1 MMDAGEIA
9 ILKVGNLL
17 NKFLIHCKTPK
28 AKKNT
33 TVILMH
39 KKGDSDLKNYRPI
52 NLLPIVYKL
61 LTKVIRTRISGTR
74 DSNQPREPQTSAK
87 DSQ

>member
-1 MMDAGEIA
+1 MMDTGEIA

-61 LTKVIRTRISGTR
+61 LTKVIKTRISGTR
-74 DSNQPREPQTSAK
+74 DSNQPREPQASAK